1 MKKKGKLIYIAI
13 TAVCAVFGALG
24 QLFFKFG
31 SANVSFNILSW
42 ILNVNVIVGLIFYA
56 IATIIFI
63 MVLKK
68 AQLSMLYP
76 VVATSYI
83 WVAIFSIFIIKENI
97 SLLNWLG
104 FALIIGGVYLN
115 AIKQ

>member
-1 MKKKGKLIYIAI
+1 MKKRAKSAYIAI
-13 TAVCAVFGALG
+13 AAICAVFGALG
-24 QLFFKFG
+24 QLFFKIG

-42 ILNVNVIVGLIFYA
+42 IFNFYVVAGVVFYA
-56 IATIIFI
+56 LATIVFI

-68 AQLSMLYP
+68 AELSLLYP

-83 WVAIFSIFIIKENI
+83 WVAIFSIFIIKESL

-104 FALIIGGVYLN
+104 FLLIIGGVSLTSL
-115 AIKQ
+115 KK